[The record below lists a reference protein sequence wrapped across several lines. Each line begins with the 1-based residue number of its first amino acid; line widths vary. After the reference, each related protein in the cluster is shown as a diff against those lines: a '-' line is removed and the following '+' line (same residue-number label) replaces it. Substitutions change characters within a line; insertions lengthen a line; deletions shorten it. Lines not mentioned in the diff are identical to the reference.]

1 MYDIVSVGLL
11 ANVSDIAKNVSHIA
25 KMCRT
30 PFVCRI
36 SSLCVCVESCQ
47 SRGNAEQLVVGK
59 MDKDPA
65 KRAGVRTV
73 MHKIAFEDGIHMT
86 RYGQSCCI
94 I

>member
-1 MYDIVSVGLL
+1 
-11 ANVSDIAKNVSHIA
+11 
-25 KMCRT
+25 
-30 PFVCRI
+30 
-36 SSLCVCVESCQ
+36 
-47 SRGNAEQLVVGK
+47 

-94 I
+94 ISYSIATTFVHMRLYKLSVAGIFCHTLQSRDPKNPNPEYNTGFTKVSNQF

>member
-1 MYDIVSVGLL
+1 MMLKGSGATMKTID
-11 ANVSDIAKNVSHIA
+11 
-25 KMCRT
+25 
-30 PFVCRI
+30 P
-36 SSLCVCVESCQ
+36 
-47 SRGNAEQLVVGK
+47 GNAEQLVVDQ